1 MRENGTLKRLFLLH
15 YYYYIFITLT
25 FFFFFF
31 WLFRVVMVVVGT
43 LFSTNFILS
52 SSHPNP
58 TLCDWKQNSLLMQF
72 EGDFYQLYEYLK
84 VIGTNINRL

>member
-1 MRENGTLKRLFLLH
+1 
-15 YYYYIFITLT
+15 
-25 FFFFFF
+25 
-31 WLFRVVMVVVGT
+31 MVVVGT